1 MTEPTLCFCEV
12 CFKSRG
18 EKDLIRQQGDP
29 PMEYTVPVGWV
40 RIPINIIFDNLSNSN
55 QSASGGGMTTSTSSL
70 SNVLTTWHVAYH
82 GLEIQFVRDVMG
94 INNFQI
100 WHLVNIQVLQF
111 LYVYRLWTT
120 YCG

>member
-1 MTEPTLCFCEV
+1 
-12 CFKSRG
+12 
-18 EKDLIRQQGDP
+18 
-29 PMEYTVPVGWV
+29 
-40 RIPINIIFDNLSNSN
+40 
-55 QSASGGGMTTSTSSL
+55 MTTSTSSL